1 MSAAKVVLIEG
12 DSIGPEV
19 TFDYQ
24 ACPDLKPLAVNTA
37 NWGRL
42 NRLHTTA
49 IVPAGYPD
57 RF

>member
-37 NWGRL
+37 NWGEAKQ
-42 NRLHTTA
+42 T
-49 IVPAGYPD
+49 P
-57 RF
+57 

>member
-12 DSIGPEV
+12 DGIGPEV

-24 ACPDLKPLAVNTA
+24 ACPDLKPLALNTA
-37 NWGRL
+37 NWRRL

-49 IVPAGYPD
+49 IVPAGYPA